1 MLELIN
7 ITKSFNDVLVLDDIS
22 ITVSSGQIF
31 GLVGPNGAGKTTTL
45 RIILNIIRPDSGE
58 VLYNQ
63 TIRSRLKRSLFGY
76 IPEERGLYQ
85 RARVLDLLVYFG
97 VLNRLS
103 HHRAEVEA
111 IRLLDKLGLVEYTNS
126 RINELSKGM
135 QQKIQFIAASLHDP
149 EVIILDEPF
158 SGLDPVNQMV
168 LRDMIKQF
176 KEEGKIIILSS
187 HNMPEVERLSDH
199 ICLINQGKIIRQGS
213 LDEIKKDYN
222 EESYYIESDNDL
234 TFLRDIKIID
244 IIEEHNRS
252 CKFTPRGK
260 DSENKKIVNE
270 IISNVEIKKFYRIEP
285 TLNDIFIDL
294 VQKEK
299 PKKKS

>member
-7 ITKSFNDVLVLDDIS
+7 ITKSFDDSLILDDIS
-22 ITVSSGQIF
+22 FSVSPGQIF

-58 VLYNQ
+58 VLYNEI
-63 TIRSRLKRSLFGY
+63 TRSKLKRSLFGY
-76 IPEERGLYQ
+76 LPEERGLYQ

-103 HHRAEVEA
+103 RHRAEVEA
-111 IRLLDKLGLVEYTNS
+111 IRLLDKFGLVDYTK
-126 RINELSKGM
+126 RRVHELSKGI
-135 QQKIQFIAASLHDP
+135 QQKIQLVAASLHDP
-149 EVIILDEPF
+149 EVIIMDEPF

-168 LRDMIKQF
+168 LRDTLKQF
-176 KEEGKIIILSS
+176 KEEDKTIILSS
-187 HNMPEVERLSDH
+187 HNMPEVEQLSDH
-199 ICLINQGKIIRQGS
+199 ICLINQGKVIRQGP
-213 LDEIKKDYN
+213 LEEIKKEYTD
-222 EESYYIESDNDL
+222 ESYYIESANDL

-244 IIEEHNRS
+244 ILEEHNRS
-252 CKFTPRGK
+252 CKFTLAGSV
-260 DSENKKIVNE
+260 SENNKIIKDIFSNIE
-270 IISNVEIKKFYRIEP
+270 IRKFYRMEP

>member
-7 ITKSFNDVLVLDDIS
+7 ITKSFDDVLVVDDIS
-22 ITVSSGQIF
+22 FTVSSGQIF

-58 VLYNQ
+58 VIYNQ
-63 TIRSRLKRSLFGY
+63 TTRSRLIRSLFGY
-76 IPEERGLYQ
+76 LPEERGLYQ

-97 VLNRLS
+97 TLNRLS

-111 IRLLDKLGLVEYTNS
+111 IRLLDKLGLIEYTKH

-149 EVIILDEPF
+149 EVMIFDEPF

-187 HNMPEVERLSDH
+187 HNMPEVEQLSDQV
-199 ICLINQGKIIRQGS
+199 CLINQGKIIRQGS
-213 LDEIKKDYN
+213 MDEIKKDYN

-244 IIEEHNRS
+244 IIEEHNKGF
-252 CKFTPRGK
+252 KFTPKGK
-260 DSENKKIVNE
+260 RSENKNIISE
-270 IISNVEIKKFYRIEP
+270 IISNVDIKKFYRIEP
-285 TLNDIFIDL
+285 TLNDIFLDL

>member
-7 ITKSFNDVLVLDDIS
+7 ITKSFDDSLILDDIS
-22 ITVSSGQIF
+22 FSVSPGRIF

-58 VLYNQ
+58 VLYNEI
-63 TIRSRLKRSLFGY
+63 TRSKLKRSLFGY
-76 IPEERGLYQ
+76 LPEERGLYQ

-103 HHRAEVEA
+103 RHRAEVEA
-111 IRLLDKLGLVEYTNS
+111 IRLLDKFGLVDYTK
-126 RINELSKGM
+126 RRVHELSKGI
-135 QQKIQFIAASLHDP
+135 QQKIQLVAASLHDP
-149 EVIILDEPF
+149 EVIIMDEPF

-168 LRDMIKQF
+168 LRDTIKQF
-176 KEEGKIIILSS
+176 KEEDKTIILSS
-187 HNMPEVERLSDH
+187 HNMPEVEQLSDY
-199 ICLINQGKIIRQGS
+199 ICLINQGKVVRQGP
-213 LDEIKKDYN
+213 LDEIKKEYTD
-222 EESYYIESDNDL
+222 ESYYIESANDL

-244 IIEEHNRS
+244 ILEEHNRS
-252 CKFTPRGK
+252 CKFTLAGSE
-260 DSENKKIVNE
+260 SENSKIIKDIFSNIE
-270 IISNVEIKKFYRIEP
+270 IRKFYRMEP

>member
-7 ITKSFNDVLVLDDIS
+7 ITKSFNDVPVVDDIS
-22 ITVSSGQIF
+22 FSVSAGQIF

-45 RIILNIIRPDSGE
+45 RIILNIMRPDSGE

-63 TIRSRLKRSLFGY
+63 TIRSKLKRSLFGY
-76 IPEERGLYQ
+76 LPEERGLYQ

-135 QQKIQFIAASLHDP
+135 
-149 EVIILDEPF
+149 
-158 SGLDPVNQMV
+158 
-168 LRDMIKQF
+168 
-176 KEEGKIIILSS
+176 

-213 LDEIKKDYN
+213 LDEIKKDYH

>member
-7 ITKSFNDVLVLDDIS
+7 ITKSFNDVPVVDDIS
-22 ITVSSGQIF
+22 FSVSSGQIF

-45 RIILNIIRPDSGE
+45 RIILNIMRPDSGE

-63 TIRSRLKRSLFGY
+63 TIRSKLKRSLFGY
-76 IPEERGLYQ
+76 LPEERGLYQ

>member
-7 ITKSFNDVLVLDDIS
+7 ITKSFDDNLILDDIS
-22 ITVSSGQIF
+22 FSVSPGQIF

-45 RIILNIIRPDSGE
+45 RIILNIVRPDGGE
-58 VLYNQ
+58 VLYNEI
-63 TIRSRLKRSLFGY
+63 TRSKLNRSLFGY
-76 IPEERGLYQ
+76 LPEERGLYQ

-103 HHRAEVEA
+103 SHRAEVEA
-111 IRLLDKLGLVEYTNS
+111 IRLLDKFGLVDYTK
-126 RINELSKGM
+126 RRVHELSKGM
-135 QQKIQFIAASLHDP
+135 QQKIQLIAASLHDP
-149 EVIILDEPF
+149 EIIIMDEPF

-168 LRDMIKQF
+168 LRDTLKQY
-176 KEEGKIIILSS
+176 KEEEKTIILSS
-187 HNMPEVERLSDH
+187 HNMPEVEQLSDY
-199 ICLINQGKIIRQGS
+199 ICLINQGKVVRQGS
-213 LDEIKKDYN
+213 LEEIKKEYTD
-222 EESYYIESDNDL
+222 ESYYIESANDL

-244 IIEEHNRS
+244 ILEEHNRS
-252 CKFTPRGK
+252 CKFTLAGSE
-260 DSENKKIVNE
+260 SENNKI
-270 IISNVEIKKFYRIEP
+270 IKDIFSNIEIKKFYCTEP

>member
-7 ITKSFNDVLVLDDIS
+7 ITKSFNDVPVVDDIS
-22 ITVSSGQIF
+22 FSVSSGQIF

-45 RIILNIIRPDSGE
+45 RIILNIMRPDSGE

-63 TIRSRLKRSLFGY
+63 TIRSKLKRSLFGY
-76 IPEERGLYQ
+76 LPEERGLYQ

-149 EVIILDEPF
+149 EMIILDEPF

>member
-7 ITKSFNDVLVLDDIS
+7 ITKSFNDVPVVDDIS
-22 ITVSSGQIF
+22 FSVSAGQIF

-45 RIILNIIRPDSGE
+45 RIILNIMRPDSGE

-63 TIRSRLKRSLFGY
+63 TIRSKLKRSLFGY
-76 IPEERGLYQ
+76 LPEERGLYQ

>member
-7 ITKSFNDVLVLDDIS
+7 ITKSFNDVPVVDDIS
-22 ITVSSGQIF
+22 FSVSAGQIF

-45 RIILNIIRPDSGE
+45 RIILNIMRPDSGE

-63 TIRSRLKRSLFGY
+63 TIRSKLKRSLFGY
-76 IPEERGLYQ
+76 LPEERGLYQ

-103 HHRAEVEA
+103 HHRAGVEA
-111 IRLLDKLGLVEYTNS
+111 IRLLDKLGLVEYTNI

>member
-187 HNMPEVERLSDH
+187 HNMPEVERLSDY
-199 ICLINQGKIIRQGS
+199 ICLISQGKIIRQGS

-270 IISNVEIKKFYRIEP
+270 IISNVDIKKFYRIEP

>member
-7 ITKSFNDVLVLDDIS
+7 ITKSFDDHLILDDIS
-22 ITVSSGQIF
+22 FTVSPGQIY

-63 TIRSRLKRSLFGY
+63 VSRSKLNRSLFGY
-76 IPEERGLYQ
+76 LPEERGLYQ

-97 VLNRLS
+97 VINRLS
-103 HHRAEVEA
+103 RHRAEVEA
-111 IRLLDKLGLVEYTNS
+111 IRLLDKYGLVDYTK
-126 RINELSKGM
+126 RKVLELSKGM
-135 QQKIQFIAASLHDP
+135 QQKIQLVAASLHDP

-158 SGLDPVNQMV
+158 AGLDPVNQMV
-168 LRDMIKQF
+168 LRDTLKQF
-176 KEEGKIIILSS
+176 KDEEKTILLSS
-187 HNMPEVERLSDH
+187 HNMPEVEQLSDY
-199 ICLINQGKIIRQGS
+199 ICLINQGKVIRKGS
-213 LDEIKKDYN
+213 LDELKKEYTD
-222 EESYYIESDNDL
+222 ESYYVESVNDL

-244 IIEEHNRS
+244 IREENNRS
-252 CKFTPRGK
+252 CTFTLSGSPAENNKIIK
-260 DSENKKIVNE
+260 DLF
-270 IISNVEIKKFYRIEP
+270 SNIEIKKFYRHEP